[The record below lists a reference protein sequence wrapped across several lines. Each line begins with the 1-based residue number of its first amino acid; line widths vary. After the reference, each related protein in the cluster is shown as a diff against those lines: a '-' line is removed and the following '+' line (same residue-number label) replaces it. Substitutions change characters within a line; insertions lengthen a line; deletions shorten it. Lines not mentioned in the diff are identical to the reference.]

1 MERLS
6 GLDASFLYG
15 ETPETPTHT
24 APLWVFAP
32 PPDGKSPFE
41 SFREHIKARLHLLP
55 FFNRKLMLS
64 PIQLD
69 HPVWVDD
76 DDIDLD
82 YHIRQMGLPKP
93 GTDQQLRTLVSRLHM
108 ILLDRSRPLWQLY
121 VIEGLQ
127 GGGFAVY
134 AKLHHAAVDG
144 GAGMVIMETIFSSS
158 PESGEVPQPPPKKKE
173 APPNL
178 FELVSSSYASFFRQ
192 QRQFFESWPDISKA
206 IANVS
211 QRLVEDMEKRP
222 EPPTLAPRTIFN
234 TTVSN
239 QRSLGT
245 CTISLAETKEIGKAL
260 DAKLNDVVM
269 ALCAGALRRYLK
281 KRDALPPESLITAV
295 PVSLRQP
302 GNTDMN
308 NQVTTMVCRLATE
321 VADPIER
328 VHAIKASSKD
338 AKARLSEIKDVMPRD
353 ISWFGAPI
361 VMTTLARMSG
371 QANLPDAFPPIV
383 NVLISNVPGPRKEK
397 YCAGAKML
405 HVYPV
410 SAIGHGL
417 ALNITLI
424 SYLDQLDF
432 GLIACRA
439 TVPDIDKLADFIIDA
454 FDELKRAVEQRHSKA
469 DTPHEKR
476 RTKRAQQAPVGNLV
490 R

>member
-24 APLWVFAP
+24 APLWIFEPTAE
-32 PPDGKSPFE
+32 GKSAFE
-41 SFREHIKARLHLLP
+41 AFREHIRARLHLLP
-55 FFNRKLMLS
+55 FFHRKLALS

-69 HPVWVDD
+69 HPVWIDD

-82 YHIRQMGLPKP
+82 YHVRQVALPKP

-108 ILLDRSRPLWQLY
+108 ILLDRARPLWQFY
-121 VIEGLQ
+121 VIDGLQ
-127 GGGFAVY
+127 GGRFAVY

-158 PESGEVPQPPPKKKE
+158 PEPGHVPPPPPKKKE
-173 APPNL
+173 APPNI
-178 FELVSSSYASFFRQ
+178 FELISASYASFFRQ
-192 QRQFFESWPDISKA
+192 QQQFFASWPDISKA
-206 IANVS
+206 LANVS
-211 QRLVEDMEKRP
+211 RRMNEDVEKRP
-222 EPPTLAPRTIFN
+222 ELPTLAPRTIFN
-234 TTVSN
+234 TVVSN

-245 CTISLAETKEIGKAL
+245 CTISLSETKDIGKAL

-269 ALCAGALRRYLK
+269 AICAGALRQYLE

-295 PVSLRQP
+295 PVSLRAS
-302 GNTDMN
+302 GNTDIN
-308 NQVTTMVCRLATE
+308 NQITTMVCRLATNI
-321 VADPIER
+321 ADPIER
-328 VHAIKASSKD
+328 LHAIKESSND
-338 AKARLSEIKDVMPRD
+338 SKARLSDIKDVMPRD

-361 VMTTLARMSG
+361 VMTALARMSG
-371 QANLPDAFPPIV
+371 QADVADALPPII

-397 YCAGAKML
+397 YCVGAKML

-424 SYLDQLDF
+424 SYVDQLDF
-432 GLIACRA
+432 GLIACRD
-439 TVPDIDKLADFIIDA
+439 TLPDIEKLAADIVDQFE
-454 FDELKRAVEQRHSKA
+454 ELKRAVEQRRSIGKPA
-469 DTPHEKR
+469 RAKS
-476 RTKRAQQAPVGNLV
+476 RTKSAQRAQVAT
-490 R
+490 

>member
-24 APLWVFAP
+24 APLWVFEP
-32 PPDGKSPFE
+32 PPEGKNPFE
-41 SFREHIKARLHLLP
+41 SFREHIKGRLHLLP
-55 FFNRKLMLS
+55 FFQRKLVLS
-64 PIQLD
+64 PIQFD
-69 HPVWVDD
+69 HPVWIDD
-76 DDIDLD
+76 DDLDLD
-82 YHIRQMGLPKP
+82 YHLRQMALPKP
-93 GTDQQLRTLVSRLHM
+93 GTDQQLRTLISRLHM
-108 ILLDRSRPLWQLY
+108 ILLDRSRPLWQFY

-127 GGGFAVY
+127 GGRFAIY

-144 GAGMVIMETIFSSS
+144 GAGMVIMETIFSST
-158 PESGEVPQPPPKKKE
+158 PEPGEVSPPPPPEKRKE
-173 APPNL
+173 TPPNL
-178 FELVSSSYASFFRQ
+178 FELISTSYASFFRQ
-192 QRQFFESWPDISKA
+192 QQQFLQSWPNISKA

-211 QRLVEDMEKRP
+211 QRLIEDLEKRP
-222 EPPTLAPRTIFN
+222 ELPTLAPKTIFN

-245 CTISLAETKEIGKAL
+245 CTISLSETKDVGKAL

-269 ALCAGALRRYLK
+269 AMCAGALRRYLK
-281 KRDALPPESLITAV
+281 KRDALPQESLITAV
-295 PVSLRQP
+295 PVSLREP
-302 GNTDMN
+302 GNTDIN
-308 NQVTTMVCRLATE
+308 NQVTIMLCRLATDM
-321 VADPIER
+321 ADPLER
-328 VHAIKASSKD
+328 LQEIKASSTD
-338 AKARLSEIKDVMPRD
+338 SKARLADIKDVMPRD

-371 QANLPDAFPPIV
+371 QANLPDAFPPV
-383 NVLISNVPGPRKEK
+383 VHVLISNVPGPRKEK
-397 YCAGAKML
+397 YCLGAKML

-439 TVPDIDKLADFIIDA
+439 IVPDIDKLSDYIVEEFE
-454 FDELKRAVEQRHSKA
+454 ELKRTVEQRRSKTEA
-469 DTPHEKR
+469 PRERSRIKR
-476 RTKRAQQAPVGNLV
+476 EQRAAAKT
-490 R
+490 

>member
-1 MERLS
+1 MMERLS

-24 APLWVFAP
+24 APLWIFDSVP
-32 PPDGKSPFE
+32 EGKSPFQ

-55 FFNRKLMLS
+55 FFHRKLVLS

-69 HPVWVDD
+69 HPVWIDD

-82 YHIRQMGLPKP
+82 YHVRQVALPKP

-108 ILLDRSRPLWQLY
+108 ILLDRARPLWQFY

-127 GGGFAVY
+127 GGRFAIY

-144 GAGMVIMETIFSSS
+144 GAGMVIMETIFSAS
-158 PESGEVPQPPPKKKE
+158 PEPAEVPPPPPKKKE

-178 FELVSSSYASFFRQ
+178 FELISTSYASFFRQ
-192 QRQFFESWPDISKA
+192 QQQFFESWPEISKA
-206 IANVS
+206 LANVGR
-211 QRLVEDMEKRP
+211 RLAEDVEKRP
-222 EPPTLAPRTIFN
+222 DLPAAAPRTIFN

-245 CTISLAETKEIGKAL
+245 CTIPLGETKDIGKAL

-269 ALCAGALRRYLK
+269 AICAGALRRYLQ
-281 KRDALPPESLITAV
+281 KRDSLPAESLITAV
-295 PVSLRQP
+295 PVSLREP
-302 GNTDMN
+302 GNTDIN
-308 NQVTTMVCRLATE
+308 NQVTTMLCRLATD

-328 VHAIKASSKD
+328 LRAIKASSKD
-338 AKARLSEIKDVMPRD
+338 SKARLSDIKDVMPRD

-361 VMTTLARMSG
+361 VMTALARMSG
-371 QANLPDAFPPIV
+371 QANLPEAFPPIV

-397 YCAGAKML
+397 YCLGAKML

-439 TVPDIDKLADFIIDA
+439 VVPDIDKLTAYIVEEFE
-454 FDELKRAVEQRHSKA
+454 ELKRAVEQRRSKA
-469 DTPHEKR
+469 EPPREKNQAKR
-476 RTKRAQQAPVGNLV
+476 EQRTAVRA
-490 R
+490 

>member
-24 APLWVFAP
+24 APLWIFEP
-32 PPDGKSPFE
+32 PPEGNSAFE

-55 FFNRKLMLS
+55 FFHRKLVLS
-64 PIQLD
+64 PVQLD
-69 HPVWVDD
+69 HPVWIDD
-76 DDIDLD
+76 DDIDVD
-82 YHIRQMGLPKP
+82 YHLRQVALPKP

-108 ILLDRSRPLWQLY
+108 ILLDRSRPLWQFY

-127 GGGFAVY
+127 GGRFAIY

-144 GAGMVIMETIFSSS
+144 GAGMVIMETIFSAS
-158 PESGEVPQPPPKKKE
+158 PKPGEVPPPPEKKKE

-178 FELVSSSYASFFRQ
+178 FELISTSYASFFRQ
-192 QRQFFESWPDISKA
+192 QQQFFESWPDISKA

-211 QRLVEDMEKRP
+211 QRLIEDVEKRP
-222 EPPTLAPRTIFN
+222 QLPTLAPKTIFN
-234 TTVSN
+234 TTVSG

-245 CTISLAETKEIGKAL
+245 CTISLSETKEIGKAL

-269 ALCAGALRRYLK
+269 AISAGALRRYLR
-281 KRDALPPESLITAV
+281 KRDALPAESLITAV
-295 PVSLRQP
+295 PVSLREA
-302 GNTDMN
+302 GNTDIN
-308 NQVTTMVCRLATE
+308 NQVTTMLCRLATE
-321 VADPIER
+321 IADPVER
-328 VHAIKASSKD
+328 LQAIKESSKD
-338 AKARLSEIKDVMPRD
+338 SKARLADIKDVMPRD

-361 VMTTLARMSG
+361 VMTALARMSG
-371 QANLPDAFPPIV
+371 QANVSDAFPPVV

-397 YCAGAKML
+397 YCLGAKML

-432 GLIACRA
+432 GLIACRDV
-439 TVPDIDKLADFIIDA
+439 VPDIDKLTGYVVAEFE
-454 FDELKRAVEQRHSKA
+454 ELKRAVEQRGAKA
-469 DTPHEKR
+469 GTPREKS
-476 RTKRAQQAPVGNLV
+476 RTKREPKVPAGT
-490 R
+490 

>member
-24 APLWVFAP
+24 APLWIFEPAP
-32 PPDGKSPFE
+32 EGKSPFE
-41 SFREHIKARLHLLP
+41 SFRKHIKARLHLLP
-55 FFNRKLMLS
+55 FFHRKLVLS

-69 HPVWVDD
+69 HPVWIDD

-82 YHIRQMGLPKP
+82 YHIRQMALPKP
-93 GTDQQLRTLVSRLHM
+93 GSDQQLRTLVSRLHM
-108 ILLDRSRPLWQLY
+108 ILLDRTRPLWQFY

-127 GGGFAVY
+127 GGRFAVY

-158 PESGEVPQPPPKKKE
+158 PEPSDVPTPQPKKKE

-178 FELVSSSYASFFRQ
+178 FELISTSYANFFRQ
-192 QRQFFESWPDISKA
+192 QQEFFESWPNISKA
-206 IANVS
+206 IATVS
-211 QRLVEDMEKRP
+211 QRLVEDMGKRP
-222 EPPTLAPRTIFN
+222 ELPTLAPRTIFN
-234 TTVSN
+234 TTVSS
-239 QRSLGT
+239 QRSFGT
-245 CTISLAETKEIGKAL
+245 CTISLTETKEIGKAL
-260 DAKLNDVVM
+260 GAKLNDVVM
-269 ALCAGALRRYLK
+269 GLSAGALRRYLK
-281 KRDALPPESLITAV
+281 SRDALPPESLITAV
-295 PVSLRQP
+295 PVSLREP
-302 GNTDMN
+302 GNTDIN
-308 NQVTTMVCRLATE
+308 NQVTTMLCRLATD

-328 VHAIKASSKD
+328 LRAVQASSKES
-338 AKARLSEIKDVMPRD
+338 KALLSETKDVMPRD
-353 ISWFGAPI
+353 ISWLGAPI
-361 VMTTLARMSG
+361 IMTALARMSG
-371 QANLPDAFPPIV
+371 QANLPEALPPIV
-383 NVLISNVPGPRKEK
+383 NVLISNVPGPRNEK
-397 YCAGAKML
+397 YCVGAKLL

-439 TVPDIDKLADFIIDA
+439 TVPDIEKLADHIIDE
-454 FDELKRAVEQRHSKA
+454 FEELKRALEHRHIKA
-469 DTPHEKR
+469 ETPHKSR
-476 RTKRAQQAPVGNLV
+476 RTKREQPSSAANVI

>member
-24 APLWVFAP
+24 APLWIFEP
-32 PPDGKSPFE
+32 PPEGTSAFE

-55 FFNRKLMLS
+55 FFHRKLVLS

-69 HPVWVDD
+69 HPAWIDD

-82 YHIRQMGLPKP
+82 YHVRQVALPKP
-93 GTDQQLRTLVSRLHM
+93 GSDQQLRTLVSRLHM
-108 ILLDRSRPLWQLY
+108 ILLDRARPLWQFY

-127 GGGFAVY
+127 GGRFAIY

-144 GAGMVIMETIFSSS
+144 GAGMVIMETIFSST
-158 PESGEVPQPPPKKKE
+158 PKPGDVLPPPAKKKE
-173 APPNL
+173 APPNV
-178 FELVSSSYASFFRQ
+178 FELISTSYASFFRQ
-192 QRQFFESWPDISKA
+192 QQQFFQSWPDISKA
-206 IANVS
+206 LANVG
-211 QRLVEDMEKRP
+211 QRLIEDVDKRP
-222 EPPTLAPRTIFN
+222 ELPTLAPKTIFN
-234 TTVSN
+234 TTVSG

-245 CTISLAETKEIGKAL
+245 CTISLSETKEIGKAL

-269 ALCAGALRRYLK
+269 AISAGALRRYLK
-281 KRDALPPESLITAV
+281 TREALPEESLITAV
-295 PVSLRQP
+295 PVSLREP
-302 GNTDMN
+302 GNTDIN
-308 NQVTTMVCRLATE
+308 NQVTTMLCRLATE
-321 VADPIER
+321 IADPVER
-328 VHAIKASSKD
+328 LQAIKDSSKD
-338 AKARLSEIKDVMPRD
+338 SKARLADIKDVMPRD

-361 VMTTLARMSG
+361 VMTALARMSG
-371 QANLPDAFPPIV
+371 QANLPDAFPPVV

-397 YCAGAKML
+397 YCVGAKML

-432 GLIACRA
+432 GLIACR
-439 TVPDIDKLADFIIDA
+439 
-454 FDELKRAVEQRHSKA
+454 
-469 DTPHEKR
+469 
-476 RTKRAQQAPVGNLV
+476 
-490 R
+490 

>member
-24 APLWVFAP
+24 APLWIFEAP
-32 PPDGKSPFE
+32 PEGKSPFE

-55 FFNRKLMLS
+55 FFHRKLVLS
-64 PIQLD
+64 PIQFD
-69 HPVWVDD
+69 HPVWIDD
-76 DDIDLD
+76 DDMDFD
-82 YHIRQMGLPKP
+82 YHIRQMALPKP

-127 GGGFAVY
+127 GGRFAIY

-158 PESGEVPQPPPKKKE
+158 PEPGDVPPPPPKKKE

-178 FELVSSSYASFFRQ
+178 FELVSNSSASFFRQ
-192 QRQFFESWPDISKA
+192 QQQFFESWPDISKA
-206 IANVS
+206 MANVS
-211 QRLVEDMEKRP
+211 RRLTEDVEKRP
-222 EPPTLAPRTIFN
+222 ELPTAAPRTIFN
-234 TTVSN
+234 TTVSS
-239 QRSLGT
+239 QRSFAT
-245 CTISLAETKEIGKAL
+245 CTIALGETKEIGKAL

-269 ALCAGALRRYLK
+269 AISAGALRRYLK

-295 PVSLRQP
+295 PVSLREP
-302 GNTDMN
+302 GNTDIN
-308 NQVTTMVCRLATE
+308 NQVTTMLCRLATDI
-321 VADPIER
+321 ADPIER
-328 VHAIKASSKD
+328 LQAISASSKD
-338 AKARLSEIKDVMPRD
+338 SKARLSDIKDVMPRD

-361 VMTTLARMSG
+361 VMTALARMSG
-371 QANLPDAFPPIV
+371 EANLPDALPPIV

-397 YCAGAKML
+397 YCVGAKML

-439 TVPDIDKLADFIIDA
+439 TVPDIDKLADYIVDEFE
-454 FDELKRAVEQRHSKA
+454 ELKRAVEQRRSKA
-469 DTPHEKR
+469 EAPRQKSRSKR
-476 RTKRAQQAPVGNLV
+476 EQRAPAGT
-490 R
+490 